1 MSVAPPSGSCR
12 LGEPFRTVKC
22 STRGPSLGNLWRRFE
37 QNEERNEPP
46 FPPRAGGGETPG
58 STGWKEDDRGEGSD
72 VVNAERFREC
82 NNATRGFF
90 VASNLRIRARGIE
103 RDLGLVNASVWL
115 RVHRFTL
122 SFPARFIS
130 VAARARAR
138 ARFCGLLITPR
149 N

>member
-1 MSVAPPSGSCR
+1 MQHARTLSWQPVAP
-12 LGEPFRTVKC
+12 FRAK
-22 STRGPSLGNLWRRFE
+22 RRAKRTTLPAE
-37 QNEERNEPP
+37 
-46 FPPRAGGGETPG
+46 GGRGETPG

-130 VAARARAR
+130 VAARGARAR